1 MSHKSLQK
9 KLPDPSPL
17 DEIQQELEPL
27 VTEPG
32 KAAVLL
38 DLDGTLAPIVPR
50 PKDVTVPPQVLR
62 LIRALTHSYL
72 VVAIV
77 SGRSANAARRIVGN
91 AELAYIGNHGF
102 ETMIPGHATVVS
114 EEVQPY
120 LAAMGELTNRVSLE
134 ARTEAGIWLEDKT
147 TTLSYHYR
155 RAPDRD
161 AALDFIR
168 EKIIPEAKR
177 LGLKTSDGRM
187 VVEIRPPVE
196 INKGVSVGN
205 LLDRLSA
212 SRAVYTGDDTTDIDA
227 FKELRQRRR
236 RKDNVMIN
244 VGVISPEMPKT
255 LPRYCDLMV
264 ARTSSVESL
273 LQILAGEEP

>member
-50 PKDVTVPPQVLR
+50 PEDVTVPPQVLR

-91 AELAYIGNHGF
+91 AARQS
-102 ETMIPGHATVVS
+102 VV
-114 EEVQPY
+114 
-120 LAAMGELTNRVSLE
+120 
-134 ARTEAGIWLEDKT
+134 
-147 TTLSYHYR
+147 
-155 RAPDRD
+155 
-161 AALDFIR
+161 
-168 EKIIPEAKR
+168 
-177 LGLKTSDGRM
+177 
-187 VVEIRPPVE
+187 
-196 INKGVSVGN
+196 
-205 LLDRLSA
+205 
-212 SRAVYTGDDTTDIDA
+212 
-227 FKELRQRRR
+227 
-236 RKDNVMIN
+236 
-244 VGVISPEMPKT
+244 
-255 LPRYCDLMV
+255 
-264 ARTSSVESL
+264 
-273 LQILAGEEP
+273 